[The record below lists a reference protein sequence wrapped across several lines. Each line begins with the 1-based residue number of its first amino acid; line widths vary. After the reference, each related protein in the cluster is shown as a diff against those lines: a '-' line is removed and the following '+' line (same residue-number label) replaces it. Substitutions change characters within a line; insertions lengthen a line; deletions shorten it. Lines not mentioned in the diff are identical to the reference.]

1 MGPNVDGISVYYN
14 NNKKKKNIV
23 FFEGG
28 QHAPYADGEM
38 LAEFITEEAFYMV
51 TDKAFYAISSF
62 PDRAKRPTKET
73 IANGF
78 LWLCGLVE
86 DDDFPVVSAI
96 FRSSFSSAIQ
106 TVLNDTDL
114 TESCKS
120 TGELLKYSYDEYYT
134 SLMDFYGTIASMAE
148 TASGTEDQT
157 AIAEA
162 EAFRGRIEKMMG
174 EYSTQCQ
181 VCYGKNHRVTIETVQ
196 IESLSELLVFE
207 GCRMKKNNKVI
218 KVCENC
224 DRYFIPP
231 HRKDT
236 IYCEAPS
243 PQDPNRTCK
252 QVGANNKTKKKLQE
266 DPQARR
272 YHTVRSKWNMAI
284 HREKTKYN
292 GDETILQHYARR
304 KLEELSEVDPVIKKN
319 VPESEDPI
327 GPRTD

>member
-114 TESCKS
+114 IVYGSLGGKMFDDFQSQTTFVFFDPWSTE
-120 TGELLKYSYDEYYT
+120 
-134 SLMDFYGTIASMAE
+134 
-148 TASGTEDQT
+148 
-157 AIAEA
+157 
-162 EAFRGRIEKMMG
+162 
-174 EYSTQCQ
+174 
-181 VCYGKNHRVTIETVQ
+181 
-196 IESLSELLVFE
+196 
-207 GCRMKKNNKVI
+207 
-218 KVCENC
+218 
-224 DRYFIPP
+224 
-231 HRKDT
+231 
-236 IYCEAPS
+236 
-243 PQDPNRTCK
+243 
-252 QVGANNKTKKKLQE
+252 
-266 DPQARR
+266 
-272 YHTVRSKWNMAI
+272 
-284 HREKTKYN
+284 
-292 GDETILQHYARR
+292 RR
-304 KLEELSEVDPVIKKN
+304 KREAKSNVD
-319 VPESEDPI
+319 
-327 GPRTD
+327 